1 MSGTQPLKSKPPAH
15 DAARK
20 SEEATSVAKALGSRS
35 IVLVGLMG
43 AGKTTV
49 GRRLANRL
57 DLPFVD
63 ADTEIEKA
71 AGSSIADIFKEFGE
85 AHFRDGEQRVIHRLL
100 GEGPQILATGGGA
113 FMNPATREASQENGI
128 SIWLKADLDVLMKRV
143 SRRSHRPLLQ
153 NDDPEAVMK
162 RLIDERY
169 PIYATA
175 DLSIDSKEGPH
186 DAVVDEIVHA
196 LAIELKC
203 GGTET

>member
-1 MSGTQPLKSKPPAH
+1 MSGTQPLKSKPPAQ

-20 SEEATSVAKALGSRS
+20 SEEAISVASALGNRS

-57 DLPFVD
+57 DLPFRD

-71 AGSSIADIFKEFGE
+71 AGSNIADIFKEFGE

-100 GEGPQILATGGGA
+100 GEGPQVLATGGGA
-113 FMNPATREASQENGI
+113 FMNPKTREATRENGI
-128 SIWLKADLDVLMKRV
+128 SVWLKADLDVLMKRV

-175 DLSIDSKEGPH
+175 DLSIESKEGPH

-196 LAIELKC
+196 LAIKLKC
-203 GGTET
+203 SGTET

>member
-1 MSGTQPLKSKPPAH
+1 MSGTQPLKSKPSAG

-20 SEEATSVAKALGSRS
+20 SEEATSVANALGSRS

-85 AHFRDGEQRVIHRLL
+85 EHFRDGEQRVIHRLL
-100 GEGPQILATGGGA
+100 GEGPQVLATGGGA
-113 FMNPATREASQENGI
+113 FMNPMTREATRENGI

-196 LAIELKC
+196 LAIELKR